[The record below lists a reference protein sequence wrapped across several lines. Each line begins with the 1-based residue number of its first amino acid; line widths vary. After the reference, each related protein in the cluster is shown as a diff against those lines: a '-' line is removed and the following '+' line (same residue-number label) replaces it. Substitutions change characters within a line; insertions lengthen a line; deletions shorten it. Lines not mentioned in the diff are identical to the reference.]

1 MKKNILLIFILL
13 LISCKSDD
21 NHNKSKN
28 LILND
33 NLQKLQSPNK
43 NLDLSFHLDLNGRPI
58 YSLNFENKA
67 VVLESGLGFIIK
79 DNVEWMKIDTLDMMN
94 NFKILDIKFD
104 TKDEVWRPVWGEE
117 SEIRNNYNEM
127 LVELEQ
133 SDSERRLNIRFRLFD
148 DSFGF
153 RYEFPQQKNLGSFIV
168 IDEKTEF
175 AMNGDHTAFWI
186 PGDYDTQ
193 EYNYITSKLS
203 EIKKSQ

>member
-1 MKKNILLIFILL
+1 MKKNILLILILL

-94 NFKILDIKFD
+94 NFKILDVKFD
-104 TKDEVWRPVWGEE
+104 T
-117 SEIRNNYNEM
+117 
-127 LVELEQ
+127 
-133 SDSERRLNIRFRLFD
+133 
-148 DSFGF
+148 
-153 RYEFPQQKNLGSFIV
+153 
-168 IDEKTEF
+168 
-175 AMNGDHTAFWI
+175 
-186 PGDYDTQ
+186 
-193 EYNYITSKLS
+193 
-203 EIKKSQ
+203 